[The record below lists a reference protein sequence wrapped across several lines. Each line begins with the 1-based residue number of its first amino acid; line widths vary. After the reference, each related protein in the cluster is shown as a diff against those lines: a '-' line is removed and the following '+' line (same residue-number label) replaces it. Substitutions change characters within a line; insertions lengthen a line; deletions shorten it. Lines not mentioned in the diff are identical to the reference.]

1 MTHRSRLG
9 VVVIDCETDDLTEA
23 AAFWGEALG
32 RAVTVDADGRYAQA
46 ERNETGP
53 RVLLQRVSHSP
64 RVHLD
69 IETDDREAEVAR
81 LERLGAKKIDSLKG
95 WHVMEAP
102 TGHRFCIVKPQT
114 GNFPGDAATWDQGET

>member
-23 AAFWGEALG
+23 AAFWSAALG
-32 RAVTVDADGRYAQA
+32 RTVTVDADGQYAQA
-46 ERNETGP
+46 ERTETGP
-53 RVLLQRVSHSP
+53 RVLLQRVGHAP
-64 RVHLD
+64 RVHID

-81 LERLGAKKIDSLKG
+81 LEALGAKKIDSLKG

-114 GNFPGDAATWDQGET
+114 GDFPGDAATWD